1 MDGPRQQAGIR
12 WQDLPRERQRRL
24 TVLVGKLVRQRLAA
38 TPEAETTHERE
49 PAERRSAAHGQ
60 DPGPAP

>member
-1 MDGPRQQAGIR
+1 MGGLRQREIR

-24 TVLVGKLVRQRLAA
+24 TMLVGKLVRQRLTAVID
-38 TPEAETTHERE
+38 PENGHERDD
-49 PAERRSAAHGQ
+49 AKRRLAAHGQ

>member
-1 MDGPRQQAGIR
+1 MGGLRQREIR

-38 TPEAETTHERE
+38 EINPEKGHERDDAKRC
-49 PAERRSAAHGQ
+49 PAAHGQ

>member
-1 MDGPRQQAGIR
+1 MGRLRQREIR

-38 TPEAETTHERE
+38 VTDPEKAHERNDVAGC
-49 PAERRSAAHGQ
+49 PAAHGQ

>member
-1 MDGPRQQAGIR
+1 MSSPRQRKIR

-24 TVLVGKLVRQRLAA
+24 TVLVGKLVHQRLA
-38 TPEAETTHERE
+38 TLSEPEKGHERDD
-49 PAERRSAAHGQ
+49 AKRSLAAHGQ